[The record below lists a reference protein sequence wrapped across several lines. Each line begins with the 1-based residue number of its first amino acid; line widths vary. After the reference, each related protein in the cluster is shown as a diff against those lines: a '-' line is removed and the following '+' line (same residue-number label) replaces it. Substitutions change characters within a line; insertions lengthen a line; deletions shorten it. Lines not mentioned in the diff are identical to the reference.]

1 MFWKKTPNEASVQP
15 IVHREIG
22 IVTDVWFGMDRG
34 SVALSMDVK
43 FAESEVTIRMEP
55 SEAIEAIAKHEWT
68 DIHNIEGEPVIVEMN
83 QFGACRFVS
92 PFLR

>member
-1 MFWKKTPNEASVQP
+1 
-15 IVHREIG
+15 
-22 IVTDVWFGMDRG
+22 
-34 SVALSMDVK
+34 
-43 FAESEVTIRMEP
+43 MEP